1 MKLFVTA
8 TNTNVG
14 KTSTIDKLIEIAAA
28 QSLKPGVFKP
38 IETGVKGDP
47 NDGTLLLQKCKKYN
61 SKLVPLNVKD
71 IVPYRYTLPAAP
83 YVAKGSQSIEIDTIL
98 ARAEELES
106 MCDILFIEGAG
117 GLMVPIERDYFM
129 IDLIKDLDAP
139 ALLVSP
145 SELGCINQ
153 TLLSLQALKVRKIPH
168 LWYVNLYKDRDS
180 FFEVTY
186 PFYRDYFGEVPLD
199 LASVFDR
206 YRHGDFA

>member
-1 MKLFVTA
+1 MRLFLTA
-8 TNTNVG
+8 TSTGIG
-14 KTSTIDKLIEIAAA
+14 KTFVSARLAEIAH
-28 QSLKPGVFKP
+28 SIGLRPGYFKP
-38 IETGVKGDP
+38 IETGVASSP
-47 NDGTLLLQKCKKYN
+47 EDG
-61 SKLVPLNVKD
+61 SKLHTLCQELNPNLKD
-71 IVPYRYTLPAAP
+71 IPLDFVVPYQFALPAAP
-83 YVAKGSQSIEIDTIL
+83 YVAKRSECIEREIL
-98 ARAEELES
+98 QKRADELES

-129 IDLIKDLDAP
+129 IDLIKDLNAP
-139 ALLVSP
+139 ALLVTP

-153 TLLSLQALKVRKIPH
+153 TLLSLQALEVRDIPH